1 MNAERARIIEA
12 EQHEK
17 HWRRWGTYVSE
28 RAWGTVREDYSG
40 DGAAWDYF
48 PFEQARSRAYRW
60 SEDGIAGLCD
70 NHQRLCWAWAFW
82 NGKDPILKERMYGL
96 NASQGNHGE
105 DVKELYY
112 YLDATPTCSYAKFLY
127 KYPQARFP
135 YEQLAD
141 ENRRRGKQDGEFD
154 IVDAGV
160 FDGGRYWDIFIEY
173 AKAGPSDVLAR
184 VTMANRGPEAAEL
197 YLLPTLWFRNTWAW
211 DAAKLKPVLEHG
223 EGDMVRAQH
232 PELGE
237 MYWTFEPGGELLFT
251 DNETNFQRVFGSPG
265 PRFAKDAFHDYVIDG
280 RYDAVRHDG
289 AGTKCAVN
297 FKLTVPAGEE
307 RVLYFRLSASKD
319 PIDAPA
325 VFATRIAETDEFYSF
340 QRDDLPADARA
351 MQRQAFAGLLWSRQ
365 YYHYVVD
372 NWLKGDPAQP
382 APPASRL
389 KGRNYGWQQ
398 FYAEDVLTMP
408 DKWEYP
414 WFAAWDAAFHMIPLA
429 MVDAPSAKRELSRFL
444 REWYLHPNGQIPA
457 YEWNFFDVNPPV
469 HAWACWRVYQ
479 IDKKDSGK
487 GDLDF
492 LERAFHK
499 LLLNFNWWV
508 NRKDQA
514 GDNIFEGGFLG
525 LDNIGVFDRSKP
537 LPTGGFLEQSDGTSW
552 VAMYCLNL
560 MRIAIEL
567 ARTRP
572 VYEDIASKFFEHFLY
587 IADAMNREDE
597 RGLWDEP
604 DGFYYD
610 RIRFDDGRSETMR
623 IRSMVGLIPLFAV
636 ETIDQETLAALP
648 GFARRTAWFIR
659 NRPDLCESLSS
670 MTHPGQSGRLLMAL
684 CGPERLRAI
693 LKRMLDPEEFL
704 SPYGVRSLS
713 RFHAAHPYILS
724 VNGDEHR
731 IDYEPAE
738 SSSYLFGGNSNWRG
752 PVWMPVNYLLIE
764 ALQKFGHYYGDTFM
778 VDDPSNTTK
787 QRTLDEV
794 ASDLS
799 RRLTGLFTRD
809 VDGHRAI
816 WGANQKLRNDPHF
829 RDYALFYEYFHG
841 DTGQGLGASHQ
852 TGWTALIAK
861 LIQQNGV

>member
-154 IVDAGV
+154 IIDAGV

-340 QRDDLPADARA
+340 QRDDLPADVLYGLAIAHDPGRIVRDGEKEARA
-351 MQRQAFAGLLWSRQ
+351 QRDFHQGRRWRAGLS
-365 YYHYVVD
+365 H
-372 NWLKGDPAQP
+372 
-382 APPASRL
+382 
-389 KGRNYGWQQ
+389 
-398 FYAEDVLTMP
+398 
-408 DKWEYP
+408 
-414 WFAAWDAAFHMIPLA
+414 H
-429 MVDAPSAKRELSRFL
+429 
-444 REWYLHPNGQIPA
+444 
-457 YEWNFFDVNPPV
+457 
-469 HAWACWRVYQ
+469 
-479 IDKKDSGK
+479 
-487 GDLDF
+487 
-492 LERAFHK
+492 
-499 LLLNFNWWV
+499 
-508 NRKDQA
+508 
-514 GDNIFEGGFLG
+514 
-525 LDNIGVFDRSKP
+525 
-537 LPTGGFLEQSDGTSW
+537 
-552 VAMYCLNL
+552 
-560 MRIAIEL
+560 
-567 ARTRP
+567 
-572 VYEDIASKFFEHFLY
+572 
-587 IADAMNREDE
+587 
-597 RGLWDEP
+597 
-604 DGFYYD
+604 
-610 RIRFDDGRSETMR
+610 
-623 IRSMVGLIPLFAV
+623 
-636 ETIDQETLAALP
+636 
-648 GFARRTAWFIR
+648 
-659 NRPDLCESLSS
+659 
-670 MTHPGQSGRLLMAL
+670 
-684 CGPERLRAI
+684 
-693 LKRMLDPEEFL
+693 
-704 SPYGVRSLS
+704 
-713 RFHAAHPYILS
+713 
-724 VNGDEHR
+724 
-731 IDYEPAE
+731 
-738 SSSYLFGGNSNWRG
+738 
-752 PVWMPVNYLLIE
+752 
-764 ALQKFGHYYGDTFM
+764 
-778 VDDPSNTTK
+778 
-787 QRTLDEV
+787 
-794 ASDLS
+794 
-799 RRLTGLFTRD
+799 LTGD
-809 VDGHRAI
+809 C
-816 WGANQKLRNDPHF
+816 
-829 RDYALFYEYFHG
+829 
-841 DTGQGLGASHQ
+841 
-852 TGWTALIAK
+852 AK
-861 LIQQNGV
+861 GVH